1 MKLVAISAAALLV
14 FAVAPASA
22 KPMACTG
29 ANMAKTTSSMTA
41 MPETP
46 TKMAMAKEMSKVNA
60 AMSKG
65 KMRDACASYMK
76 AQKVASAK

>member
-1 MKLVAISAAALLV
+1 MKIFAISAAALLV
-14 FAVAPASA
+14 FAVTPASA

-46 TKMAMAKEMSKVNA
+46 TKMAIAKEMNKVNV

-65 KMRDACASYMK
+65 DMRGACKSYMN